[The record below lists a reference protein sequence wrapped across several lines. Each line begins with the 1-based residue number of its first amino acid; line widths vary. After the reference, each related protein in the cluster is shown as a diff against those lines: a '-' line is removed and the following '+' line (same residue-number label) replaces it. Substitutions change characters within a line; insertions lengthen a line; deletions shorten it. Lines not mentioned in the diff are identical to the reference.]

1 MIDYIEISGFK
12 SIKKIHLDLQ
22 PVNILIGANGSG
34 KSNFISFFEF
44 LNKLYDKKLSEY
56 IALKGGEDKMLH
68 KGSKIT
74 SNLSFEVSFN
84 DEINGYSA
92 ELILGEEGLVFKT
105 EHLLYEG
112 TKGWNISTY
121 RNEANIKTT
130 DNFRAPYV
138 KKYLDR
144 LKKYHFHDTSKN
156 SPFSKMSHI
165 ENDSYFLYEE
175 GQNLAAFLYSIREE
189 NKTVYNR
196 IVKTIQSI
204 APFFSDFYLQPNS
217 EGYLRLN
224 WQDKYSSIVY
234 GPNDFSDGTLRF
246 IALTTLFMQ
255 PNLPDTIIIDEPE
268 LGLHPFAITK
278 LSGMIKSVV
287 LKGSQVIVATQST
300 DLVNN
305 FSPEQIIT
313 VDQVEGESLFKRLN
327 SDELTQWLE
336 EYSVGE
342 LWQRNILSGGQPK

>member
-56 IALKGGEDKMLH
+56 IALKGGEDKILH
-68 KGSKIT
+68 KGSKTT
-74 SNLSFEVSFN
+74 SNLNFEVSFN

-92 ELILGEEGLVFKT
+92 ELILGEEGLVFTK
-105 EHLLYEG
+105 EYLLFKGKE
-112 TKGWNISTY
+112 GWNISTY
-121 RNEANIKTT
+121 RNEAHIKTT
-130 DNFRAPYV
+130 DNYRAPYV